1 MICRFCSQ
9 LNRSVVRRCCFCGNL
24 LDAEQDATAVDRATA
39 PQPRLTLPP
48 VQRDDFSD
56 GFDPGRILSSKG
68 TLLVVCGVLGLI
80 LFITIIA
87 RISCATS

>member
-9 LNRSVVRRCCFCGNL
+9 LNRSVVRRCCFCSNL

-48 VQRDDFSD
+48 VQRDDFSG
-56 GFDPGRILSSKG
+56 GFDPGRILSSQG
-68 TLLVVCGVLGLI
+68 TLLVLGGGIGLVI
-80 LFITIIA
+80 FITIIA
-87 RISCATS
+87 RISCATN